1 MVSVYQLIR
10 ERSHGTKLSGKF
22 KDHTK
27 SGFLPLQRI
36 KRDHTARYPDK
47 DRSRSTLLL
56 SHWNA
61 GVTRGLQKL
70 VHKAFFGCKKLR
82 KVYIPENVTYL
93 GEEAFHGFNW
103 MEYLVIHHDPEYI
116 GTRIVNKN
124 CTIRCKKGSK
134 MDAYCEVQ
142 GLQREYIWK

>member
-1 MVSVYQLIR
+1 M
-10 ERSHGTKLSGKF
+10 
-22 KDHTK
+22 
-27 SGFLPLQRI
+27 
-36 KRDHTARYPDK
+36 
-47 DRSRSTLLL
+47 
-56 SHWNA
+56 
-61 GVTRGLQKL
+61 
-70 VHKAFFGCKKLR
+70 R

-103 MEYLVIHHDPEYI
+103 MEYLVTHHDPEYI

-142 GLQREYIWK
+142 GLQREYI

>member
-1 MVSVYQLIR
+1 MEQNFPENLRIIQSRAFYRCKELKEITLPDTL
-10 ERSHGTKLSGKF
+10 TKIGAEAFYFCPIETLE
-22 KDHTK
+22 
-27 SGFLPLQRI
+27 LPE
-36 KRDHTARYPDK
+36 
-47 DRSRSTLLL
+47 
-56 SHWNA
+56 
-61 GVTRGLQKL
+61 GLQKL

-142 GLQREYIWK
+142 GLQREYI